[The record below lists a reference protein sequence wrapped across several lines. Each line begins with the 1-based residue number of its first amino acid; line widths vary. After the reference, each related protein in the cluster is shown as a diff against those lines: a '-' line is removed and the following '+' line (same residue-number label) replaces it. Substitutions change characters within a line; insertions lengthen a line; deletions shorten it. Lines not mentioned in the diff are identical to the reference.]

1 MCQVS
6 VRPDP
11 ADAPGT
17 PHQAYCAGWDAARR
31 GDDLANVIYDAA
43 LRWPMGD
50 LHDWCELVACASLG
64 YWTGEGGTP

>member
-1 MCQVS
+1 MMNLSTPPGMCQVS

-31 GDDLANVIYDAA
+31 GDDLANVIHDA
-43 LRWPMGD
+43 
-50 LHDWCELVACASLG
+50 VSLFG
-64 YWTGEGGTP
+64 SMP